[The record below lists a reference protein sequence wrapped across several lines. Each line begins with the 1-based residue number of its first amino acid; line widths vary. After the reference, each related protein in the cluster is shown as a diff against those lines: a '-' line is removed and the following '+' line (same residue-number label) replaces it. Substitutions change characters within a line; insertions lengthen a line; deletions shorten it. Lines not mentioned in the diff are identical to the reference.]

1 MIVDRHARTNVGWL
15 RIAGITLL
23 ALVASVA
30 PLPDWLDLMRPD
42 FVALIVLWFSL
53 LSPRLT
59 GLGHAWGAGLALDA
73 FRGVLLGQHALAL
86 IVIAYVAA
94 KLRLQIRA
102 FPPLQ
107 QSAVILA
114 LLFLNEF
121 LLFWIDGVAGHPVTD
136 WRRWLAVPVGAACWP
151 LVVSFCTR
159 VAARR

>member
-1 MIVDRHARTNVGWL
+1 MIRHARTHLGWP
-15 RIAGITLL
+15 RIIGITLL
-23 ALVASVA
+23 ALVATVA
-30 PLPDWLDLMRPD
+30 PLPGWLELMRPD
-42 FVALIVLWFSL
+42 FVALTVLWFSL

-59 GLGHAWGAGLALDA
+59 GLFHAWGAGIALDV
-73 FRGVLLGQHALAL
+73 FRGVLLGQHALVL

-94 KLRLQIRA
+94 KLRLQVRA

-136 WRRWLAVPVGAACWP
+136 WRRWLAVPIGAACWP
-151 LVVSFCTR
+151 LVTALYAR